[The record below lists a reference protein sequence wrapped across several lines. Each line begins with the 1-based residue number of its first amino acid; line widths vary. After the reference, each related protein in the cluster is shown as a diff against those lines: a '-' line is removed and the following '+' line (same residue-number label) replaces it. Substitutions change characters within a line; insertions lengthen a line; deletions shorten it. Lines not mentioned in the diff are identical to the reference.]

1 MNLWLTT
8 LRHSYELL
16 CKELTFFHFGVT
28 LIILLGLFLKY
39 LIDNPGPK
47 YTFPEVEEEVTT
59 DITVNPDSNHTNPE
73 VEEVTKPVT
82 TEIIGNRSPEVELYI
97 GDRDDIHEEPPRFKY
112 PPIKAKENMR
122 AVTTDIVD
130 NRSPGVELNTGD
142 RDFITE
148 DPPRFKYPPI
158 KAKENMT
165 AVTTDILDNGGPGV
179 KIDFTSCH
187 RPRFKFP
194 PKAPPPP
201 KRRIKK
207 ITTDIVAELPTKV
220 ILGIGNYCDASTL
233 ANLRAINKR
242 FNKVLK
248 PRLMQLKIRLAMRMV
263 AVNTVLMKNYEKK
276 FLKRRSLNV

>member
-16 CKELTFFHFGVT
+16 CEELTFFHFGVT
-28 LIILLGLFLKY
+28 LIILLGLFLKFF
-39 LIDNPGPK
+39 IDNPGPK

-59 DITVNPDSNHTNPE
+59 DITANPDSNHTNPE

-82 TEIIGNRSPEVELYI
+82 TEIIDNRSPAVELYI
-97 GDRDDIHEEPPRFKY
+97 GDRDGIPEEPPRFK
-112 PPIKAKENMR
+112 
-122 AVTTDIVD
+122 
-130 NRSPGVELNTGD
+130 G
-142 RDFITE
+142 FINE
-148 DPPRFKYPPI
+148 HPPRFKYPPI

-207 ITTDIVAELPTKV
+207 ITTDIVAELPTKI
-220 ILGIGNYCDASTL
+220 ILGVGNYCDASTL

-263 AVNTVLMKNYEKK
+263 AVNTVLIKNYEKK
-276 FLKRRSLNV
+276 LLKRRSLSV